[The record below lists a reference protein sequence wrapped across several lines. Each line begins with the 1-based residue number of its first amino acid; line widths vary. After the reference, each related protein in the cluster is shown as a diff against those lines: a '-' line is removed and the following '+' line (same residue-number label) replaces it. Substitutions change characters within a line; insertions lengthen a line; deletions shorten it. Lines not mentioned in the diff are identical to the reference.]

1 VVLAIPAIAIGGLT
15 GWERGLLVVGI
26 VLGILVGPLARM
38 ARRLAD
44 RIVYGGR
51 ATPYEVL
58 TEFSD
63 RVGGTYPAEDVL
75 PRMAAVLGEG
85 AGAERAA
92 VWLRRGGELRAEAVW
107 PAHSEPPTIVPED
120 AVEVVHHGEALG
132 ALSVA
137 MPANDPMN
145 PAKERLVRDLAAQ
158 AGPVL
163 RNVRLIG
170 ELRDS
175 RRRLVAAQDE
185 ERRKLE
191 RNIHDGAQQ
200 QLVALQV
207 KQRLA
212 DQLIGRDPARAHEM
226 LTQLQQDTTTALDDL
241 RDLAR
246 GIYPPLLAD
255 RGLAAA
261 LEAQSRKAA
270 VPASVSADGD
280 ERFDQDIEAAVYF
293 CCLEA
298 LNNAAKYA
306 RASRVSIELSR
317 SNGLLTFSVRDDGR
331 GFDPELAHGSGLQ
344 GMADRLDALG
354 GSLRVQSAAGDGT
367 IVTGLVPIGEAGP

>member
-1 VVLAIPAIAIGGLT
+1 
-15 GWERGLLVVGI
+15 
-26 VLGILVGPLARM
+26 
-38 ARRLAD
+38 
-44 RIVYGGR
+44 
-51 ATPYEVL
+51 
-58 TEFSD
+58 
-63 RVGGTYPAEDVL
+63 
-75 PRMAAVLGEG
+75 
-85 AGAERAA
+85 
-92 VWLRRGGELRAEAVW
+92 
-107 PAHSEPPTIVPED
+107 
-120 AVEVVHHGEALG
+120 
-132 ALSVA
+132 
-137 MPANDPMN
+137 
-145 PAKERLVRDLAAQ
+145 
-158 AGPVL
+158 
-163 RNVRLIG
+163 
-170 ELRDS
+170 
-175 RRRLVAAQDE
+175 VAAQDE
-185 ERRKLE
+185 ERRRLE

-200 QLVALQV
+200 QLVALTVQL
-207 KQRLA
+207 RLLEQKA
-212 DQLIGRDPARAHEM
+212 QRDPAEAARMASR
-226 LTQLQQDTTTALDDL
+226 LQSAATAALEDL

-354 GSLRVQSAAGDGT
+354 GSLRVQSAVGDGT